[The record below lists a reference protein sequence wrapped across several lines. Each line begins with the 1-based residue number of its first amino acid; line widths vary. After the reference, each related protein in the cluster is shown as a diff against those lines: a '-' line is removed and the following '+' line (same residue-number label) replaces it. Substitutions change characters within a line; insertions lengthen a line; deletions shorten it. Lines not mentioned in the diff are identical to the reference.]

1 MNSFLAEKDERQKRF
16 EDLKATLEKEY
27 EERQKIVSME
37 DFEEDW
43 QQSQVGESAKTRGL
57 RCRYGGEGGGGGFF
71 FSRPSA
77 ISMVH

>member
-1 MNSFLAEKDERQKRF
+1 MEKDERQKRF

-57 RCRYGGEGGGGGFF
+57 RCL
-71 FSRPSA
+71 
-77 ISMVH
+77 